1 MKKFDLG
8 KYLLEYDMQA
18 VPQQETEDDSEMEV
32 GQPEEQQPQIQP
44 QQPQQ
49 PQPQMPTATGKK
61 QPISG
66 LQGNVVSDAYFE
78 QLGSNGGKISITVS
92 GNNNPLVIS
101 WVGNK
106 IAVTDSDG
114 NQQPLGRKGK

>member
-1 MKKFDLG
+1 MGKFDLG

-18 VPQQETEDDSEMEV
+18 VPQQETEDESEMEV
-32 GQPEEQQPQIQP
+32 GQPEEQQQQ

-49 PQPQMPTATGKK
+49 LQPQQSKMPPSGGKK

-101 WVGNK
+101 WVGNR
-106 IAVTDSDG
+106 IEVTDSNG
-114 NQQPLGRKGK
+114 NQKPLGRGK